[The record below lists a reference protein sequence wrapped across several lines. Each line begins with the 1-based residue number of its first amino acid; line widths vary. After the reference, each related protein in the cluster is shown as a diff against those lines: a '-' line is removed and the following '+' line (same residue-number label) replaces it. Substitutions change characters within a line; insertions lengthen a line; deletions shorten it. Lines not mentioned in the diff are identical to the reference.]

1 MYMFP
6 IIGDVNFDCTVKM
19 ISVKFLYY
27 KDTVFFFLKLISIL
41 WGDSLRLCKN
51 LVYHH
56 IFTILF

>member
-27 KDTVFFFLKLISIL
+27 KDTVFFSEINKHIV
-41 WGDSLRLCKN
+41 GRL
-51 LVYHH
+51 
-56 IFTILF
+56 FETM